1 MSVGVGEVTALGAT
15 ATGVIGAVFAGVRG
29 MRSDKA
35 NEDEKQQA
43 IIMAGYAGLMEA
55 QQKDNQRLR
64 EELAVERK
72 EWTKER
78 SLMSADV
85 RTARQQADEA
95 CQRAERAEQTAREC
109 LTELESLRR
118 ELTETKH
125 QRDELAEENT
135 VLRAKVA
142 RLEERVQE
150 LERHGGT
157 GRTPPDGTPA
167 VR

>member
-15 ATGVIGAVFAGVRG
+15 LTGVIGAVFAGVRG

-43 IIMAGYAGLMEA
+43 IIMAGYAGLLDR
-55 QQKDNQRLR
+55 QQKDNQNLR

-72 EWTKER
+72 EWAEER
-78 SLMSADV
+78 TLMAADV

-95 CQRAERAEQTAREC
+95 CQRAERAEQTARVC
-109 LTELESLRR
+109 LVELDSLRS
-118 ELTETKH
+118 ELTETKR